1 MEMQKVLVLLG
12 WWGLEL
18 MLERGDEMRL
28 KAMVACVVLGCC
40 SGMAMAQMEMP
51 KPRPLDQTIS
61 PAAAMDDL
69 LGMFEYQALGVAKT
83 MPADKYDFAP
93 SAAAFAA
100 GSPAKFEGVRTFA
113 QQVKHLT
120 EANYYFYGTIS
131 GVKPDVDMKAI
142 DGLTKK
148 DDIVAALAASFKF
161 AHKQVA
167 TITAANAF
175 VTIKGVDGM
184 QTRASIAAFGVA
196 HGYDHYGQ
204 MVEYLRMNGLV
215 PPGSK

>member
-1 MEMQKVLVLLG
+1 
-12 WWGLEL
+12 
-18 MLERGDEMRL
+18 MRL
-28 KAMVACVVLGCC
+28 KAMVGLMMLGACSCVTV
-40 SGMAMAQMEMP
+40 AQMP
-51 KPRPLDQTIS
+51 TPRPVGQTIS
-61 PAAAMDDL
+61 PAVAMDDL
-69 LGMFEYQALGVAKT
+69 LSMFEYQVMGVVKT
-83 MPADKYDFAP
+83 MPAEKYGFAP
-93 SAAAFAA
+93 SSAVFAT
-100 GSPAKFEGVRTFA
+100 GSEAKFGGVRTFA
-113 QQVKHLT
+113 QQATHLT
-120 EANYYFYGTIS
+120 EANYFFYSTIS
-131 GVKPDVDMKAI
+131 GVKPDVDMKTI

-148 DDIVAALAASFKF
+148 DDIVAALAASLVF
-161 AHKQVA
+161 AHKAVA

>member
-1 MEMQKVLVLLG
+1 
-12 WWGLEL
+12 
-18 MLERGDEMRL
+18 MRL
-28 KAMVACVVLGCC
+28 KAMVAVGVLGCC
-40 SGMAMAQMEMP
+40 SMMAMAQMDMP
-51 KPRPLDQTIS
+51 KPRPEGQTIS

-69 LGMFEYQALGVAKT
+69 LGMFEYQVMGVAKT

-100 GSPAKFEGVRTFA
+100 GSEAKFGGVRTFA
-113 QQVKHLT
+113 QQVKHLA
-120 EANYYFYGTIS
+120 EANYYFYSTIS
-131 GVKPDVDMKAI
+131 GVKPDVEMKSIEA
-142 DGLTKK
+142 LTKK
-148 DDIVAALAASFKF
+148 DDIVAALAGSLAF
-161 AHKQVA
+161 AHKAVS
-167 TITAANAF
+167 TITAQNAF

>member
-1 MEMQKVLVLLG
+1 
-12 WWGLEL
+12 
-18 MLERGDEMRL
+18 MRL

-40 SGMAMAQMEMP
+40 SGMAVAQMEMP

-83 MPADKYDFAP
+83 MPAEKYDFAP
-93 SAAAFAA
+93 SSAAFAA

-120 EANYYFYGTIS
+120 EANYYFYGSFS
-131 GVKPDVDMKAI
+131 GLKPDVEMKTI
-142 DGLTKK
+142 EGLTKK
-148 DDIVAALAASFKF
+148 DDIVAAFAASFVF
-161 AHKQVA
+161 AHKAVA
-167 TITAANAF
+167 TITAQNAF

-184 QTRASIAAFGVA
+184 QTRASVAAFAVA